1 MNPIALRLSAMSLEL
16 EGCGMPEIV
25 EALQIAERE
34 IVRLDERQV
43 TAAMV
48 DRFLSWPLPKSV
60 CSDTCCSDSKY
71 QFPRFG
77 TSLLAADEAR
87 AMLEHVL
94 RSAQQHGGDRG
105 QV

>member
-1 MNPIALRLSAMSLEL
+1 MSLEL

-34 IVRLDERQV
+34 ILRLEERKV
-43 TAAMV
+43 PDAMV
-48 DRFLSWPLPKSV
+48 DRFLSWPLPRSV

-71 QFPRFG
+71 QFPRYG
-77 TSLLAADEAR
+77 TSLLSATEAR

-94 RSAQQHGGDRG
+94 GADPTPASQEKP
-105 QV
+105 

>member
-16 EGCGMPEIV
+16 ESCGMPEIV

-43 TAAMV
+43 TDAMV
-48 DRFLSWPLPKSV
+48 DRFLSWRLPQSV
-60 CSDTCCSDSKY
+60 CSDTYVSDPNYK
-71 QFPRFG
+71 FPRCG
-77 TSLLAADEAR
+77 TSLLGADEAR

-94 RSAQQHGGDRG
+94 RSAQQHGGDA
-105 QV
+105 